1 MTFVV
6 PLLLLATVFAVINFL
21 KYLAARD
28 WNAVITQVIVWV
40 GGFVVVWVAAQ
51 TTLFGNFAFNL
62 VPLKLLK
69 TADLIFIGFN
79 IGSGGTFAN
88 ELKKAFDRSDTATT
102 PMLLPTLSR
111 PEVVTP
117 TVQTQVP
124 PARRG
129 RAVRGNPQ
137 A

>member
-6 PLLLLATVFAVINFL
+6 PVLLLATVFAFTNFL
-21 KYLAARD
+21 KFLVARD
-28 WNAVITQVIVWV
+28 WNAALTTLVVWA
-40 GGFVVVWVAAQ
+40 GGFGVVWLAAQ
-51 TTLFGNFAFNL
+51 TTLFGNFAFNA

-69 TADLIFIGFN
+69 TADLIFIGIN
-79 IGSGGTFAN
+79 IGSGGILTN

-102 PMLLPTLSR
+102 PMLFPSLSQ

-129 RAVRGNPQ
+129 RPIRART
-137 A
+137 